1 MNLNRLYVF
10 HVLAEAGTLGR
21 AGEVLGMTPS
31 AVWHAVQR
39 FYLDDVGGGKK
50 LFVDRGGLTLTQAGE
65 KVRTDTQWFYAE
77 AKDVIDATAHIKKR
91 KRKKRAKCKTA

>member
-21 AGEVLGMTPS
+21 AGEVLGMSGT

-50 LFVDRGGLTLTQAGE
+50 LFVDRGGLRLTAAGE
-65 KVRTDTQWFYAE
+65 VIRADTQWFYAE
-77 AKDVIDATAHIKKR
+77 AKDVIEATKHIKKK
-91 KRKKRAKCKTA
+91 KRKKRAKCKTV